1 MWNMILFFVMQFIN
15 VVLNTLKSFCT
26 IKSSKHLGMF
36 MNVTAYTFYVAVVKM
51 LTEQPMWYVC
61 LVTAITNCIGFYLAD
76 LLFNKMQKDKLWRI
90 SMTTDTDTA
99 NEIGNQLS
107 LYNIGYNEIH
117 DESCGKTILDVFSYT
132 QGESSLIKDIIKD
145 KKVKYHIMVIDK
157 KL

>member
-1 MWNMILFFVMQFIN
+1 
-15 VVLNTLKSFCT
+15 
-26 IKSSKHLGMF
+26 MF
-36 MNVTAYTFYVAVVKM
+36 MNVTAYTFYVAVVKL

-90 SMTTDTDTA
+90 SMTTDIDTA
-99 NEIGNQLS
+99 NEIANQLS